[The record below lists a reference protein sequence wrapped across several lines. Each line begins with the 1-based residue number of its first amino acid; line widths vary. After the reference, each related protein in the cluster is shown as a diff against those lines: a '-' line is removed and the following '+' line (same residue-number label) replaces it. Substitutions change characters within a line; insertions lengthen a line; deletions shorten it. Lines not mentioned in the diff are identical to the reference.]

1 MGGTLQPPRPA
12 DRVRGETML
21 PAGPLGSLVSQRGCL
36 GLRAGAPVG
45 AGMQRGRKEQ
55 EETRRERGQGA
66 VRRGEWDRG
75 KGGGGTQ
82 EREREKEAEERTRD
96 RR

>member
-1 MGGTLQPPRPA
+1 MKCPLTLVLGGEQDIPILRRGHPESSIPRFT
-12 DRVRGETML
+12 EW
-21 PAGPLGSLVSQRGCL
+21 
-36 GLRAGAPVG
+36 
-45 AGMQRGRKEQ
+45 KEQ